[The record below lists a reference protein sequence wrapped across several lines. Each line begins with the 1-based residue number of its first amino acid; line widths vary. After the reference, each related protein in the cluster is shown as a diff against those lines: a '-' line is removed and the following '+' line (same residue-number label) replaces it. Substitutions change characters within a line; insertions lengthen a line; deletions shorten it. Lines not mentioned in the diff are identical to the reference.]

1 MTQCKE
7 FCEQLSDYLDGEIG
21 KYECLL
27 IEEHL
32 KECPPCAAI
41 YESLS
46 KTLKL
51 CSQGVTDEVPPDVQA
66 RLKSFLREHCK
77 DLQCNET

>member
-21 KYECLL
+21 KYECIL

-32 KECPPCAAI
+32 KECPPCAAL
-41 YESLS
+41 YESLA

-51 CSQGVTDEVPPDVQA
+51 CSQGVSDDVPLDVQT

>member
-1 MTQCKE
+1 MTRCKE
-7 FCEQLSDYLDGEIG
+7 FCDQLSDYLDGDIG

-41 YESLS
+41 YESLA

-51 CSQGVTDEVPPDVQA
+51 CRQGVTDEVPQDVQS

-77 DLQCNET
+77 DLHCNEP